1 MRLVPTTPRPATPR
15 RSGFDIFSSL
25 RLAENLI
32 SGEVSRVAARNQGRT
47 AGLPVSFG
55 SRLLLLL
62 SLLARGVAR
71 VSLKLALV
79 FKPLLLLSL
88 ALRFGLARERFEPQL
103 LLARGLLDDATGGF
117 SGLLF
122 RLALGSLGVAH
133 FPRLED
139 LFPLSLAL
147 DDRRIR
153 WIIFR
158 VGEKLLRHRLA
169 RIRGGSLAISKL
181 VAVQKGHWFLVDWF
195 VWDARS

>member
-32 SGEVSRVAARNQGRT
+32 SGEVSRVAAGNQGRT
-47 AGLPVSFG
+47 GDSAVSFG

-62 SLLARGVAR
+62 SLLPRGVAR
-71 VSLKLALV
+71 VALELALV

-88 ALRFGLARERFEPQL
+88 PLRFGLARERFEPQL

-133 FPRLED
+133 FARLGG
-139 LFPLSLAL
+139 
-147 DDRRIR
+147 
-153 WIIFR
+153 
-158 VGEKLLRHRLA
+158 VG
-169 RIRGGSLAISKL
+169 LAISKL
-181 VAVQKGHWFLVDWF
+181 IAVQKGHWFLVDWF